1 MIADLDET
9 LRQLLIQ
16 ELPVKNAEIE
26 ISFHQPKRE
35 WSTRLTKPTVNLF
48 LYDLRENPTLR
59 QPQWERIPPSGNG
72 GNPSGNHRA
81 RLKRSPMRVDCF
93 YMLTTWA
100 AEPEDEHRLLTRC
113 LMTLFRF
120 PILPGER
127 LVGSLVN
134 PPFDIQAQLAAHD
147 RLTNPAE
154 VWTALDNEMR
164 PSVPY
169 VITLALD
176 PWTEVSGPIVR
187 GMFLRTGQANQL
199 PIAQKLLESTQT
211 ELVDIGG
218 TVRSKSGEGDPVS
231 GIQVAV
237 KGTGLF
243 ATTDHRG
250 RFVLGSLPAG
260 NYTLVAWLPQGKPV
274 EKGVSLRIGATQE
287 ECVYDLLV

>member
-16 ELPVKNAEIE
+16 ELPVKNSEID

-59 QPQWERIPPSGNG
+59 QHQWERLPSGTNGGKNG
-72 GNPSGNHRA
+72 GNHQA
-81 RLKRSPMRVDCF
+81 RLKRSPMRIDCF

-100 AEPEDEHRLLTRC
+100 SEPEDEHRLMTRC
-113 LMTLFRF
+113 LLALFRY
-120 PILPGER
+120 PILPRDR
-127 LVGSLVN
+127 LLGSLQD
-134 PPFDIQAQLAAHD
+134 PIFDIQAQLAVHD

-154 VWTALDNEMR
+154 VWTALDNEMH

-187 GMFLRTGQANQL
+187 GMFLRTGQADAL
-199 PIAQKLLESTQT
+199 PGTQHLAEGT
-211 ELVDIGG
+211 QNLLVDIGG
-218 TVRSKSGEGDPVS
+218 TVYEHDKQGAALAGV
-231 GIQVAV
+231 QLAV

-243 ATTDHRG
+243 TTSNAQG
-250 RFVLGSLPAG
+250 RFVLGSLPPG
-260 NYTLVAWLPQGKPV
+260 EYTLIAWPAEGKPK
-274 EKGVSLRIGATQE
+274 EKLISLQLGPPE
-287 ECVYDLLV
+287 ESCNYDFYL